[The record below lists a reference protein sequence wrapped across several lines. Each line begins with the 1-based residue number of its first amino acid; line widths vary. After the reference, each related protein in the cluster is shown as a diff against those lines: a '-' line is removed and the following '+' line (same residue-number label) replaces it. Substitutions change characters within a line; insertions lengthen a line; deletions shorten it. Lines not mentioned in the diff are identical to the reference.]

1 MRGGIVMEEPGME
14 GAPRIR
20 LGIAGT
26 GLMGRGIAQVAAQ
39 AGCEAYLYDA
49 RAGTAQAAKESIA
62 AQLAKL
68 VAKGKL
74 GEAEASAA
82 LARLLPVA
90 SLDGLSGCGVVVEA
104 IVEDL
109 EAKRELFRALERV
122 VGDDCI
128 LATNTSS
135 LSVTAIA
142 AACAHPERVAGLHFF
157 SPVPLMK
164 VVEVID
170 GVRTGPGVTDRLV
183 DLVRA
188 FGHAPVRAKDTP
200 GFLVN
205 HAGRAYG
212 TEALRILSEGVA
224 EFQEIDDILRDGAG
238 FRMGPFE
245 LLDFTGL
252 DVSQPVMES
261 IYHQF
266 YEEPRFR
273 PSPVLLQRRL
283 GGLLG
288 RKAGRGFY
296 AYVDGVK
303 QPLPRRAAPPAAKPR
318 VWVSRADAQ
327 THARLEALA
336 AKLGASLES
345 GERPTSGAL
354 CLLAPWGADATSA
367 ALAEGLDARRCVA
380 IDAWFGLDTHRTL
393 MGTPVTEPAVRDAAL
408 GLFGA
413 DGIGVTWIRD
423 CPGWVAPRV
432 VAQVVNVACD
442 IAQQRIATPADIDR
456 AVTLGLGYRKGP
468 LAMGDALGPARV
480 LALLSSLLDFYG
492 DPRYRP
498 SPWLTRRARLGVSL
512 TTPEE

>member
-1 MRGGIVMEEPGME
+1 MAE
-14 GAPRIR
+14 APRIR

-39 AGCEAYLYDA
+39 AGIEARLYDA
-49 RAGTAQAAKESIA
+49 RAGTAQAAKDAIA
-62 AQLAKL
+62 AQLEKL
-68 VAKGKL
+68 VEKGKCDA
-74 GEAEASAA
+74 AEA
-82 LARLLPVA
+82 ARAVERLVPVA
-90 SLDGLSGCGVVVEA
+90 GLAQFEGCGVVIEA

-122 VGDDCI
+122 VAADCI

-135 LSVTAIA
+135 LQVTAIG
-142 AACAHPERVAGLHFF
+142 AACAHPERVAGMHFF

-164 VVEVID
+164 VVEVIE
-170 GVRTGPGVTDRLV
+170 GVRTGEGIADRLV
-183 DLVRA
+183 DLAHA
-188 FGHAPVRAKDTP
+188 FGHTPVRAKDTP

-224 EFQEIDDILRDGAG
+224 EFHDIDDILRDGAG

-245 LLDFTGL
+245 LLDLTGL

-273 PSPVLLQRRL
+273 PSPILVQRRL

-288 RKAGRGFY
+288 RKSGRGFY
-296 AYVDGVK
+296 TYVDGVK
-303 QPLPRRAAPPAAKPR
+303 QAVATRAPVAAAKPR
-318 VWVSRADAQ
+318 VWVSRADPE
-327 THARLEALA
+327 ARARIEALV
-336 AKLGASLES
+336 AKLGASLDADA
-345 GERPTSGAL
+345 RPARDSL
-354 CLLAPWGADATSA
+354 CVLAPWGPDATCA

-380 IDAWFGLDTHRTL
+380 IDAWFGLDTRRTL
-393 MGTPVTEPAVRDAAL
+393 MGTPLTEAAMRDAAL

-413 DGIGVTWIRD
+413 DGVGVTWIHD
-423 CPGWVAPRV
+423 CPGFVAPRV

-442 IAQQRIATPADIDR
+442 IAQQRIATPQDIDR

-468 LAMGDALGPARV
+468 LAMGDAVGPARV
-480 LALLSSLLDFYG
+480 LALLASLQDFYG

-498 SPWLTRRARLGVSL
+498 SPWLVRRAKLGVPL
-512 TTPEE
+512 ATPEA

>member
-1 MRGGIVMEEPGME
+1 MAA
-14 GAPRIR
+14 APPIR

-39 AGCEAYLYDA
+39 AGCEVRLYDT
-49 RAGTAQAAKESIA
+49 RAGAAQSAKESIA
-62 AQLAKL
+62 AQLGKL
-68 VAKGKL
+68 VEKGKCDR
-74 GEAEASAA
+74 GEAARAIER
-82 LARLLPVA
+82 LAPVA
-90 SLDGLSGCGVVVEA
+90 SLAQFEGCGVVVEA

-122 VGDDCI
+122 VAADCV

-164 VVEVID
+164 VVEVIE
-170 GVRTGPGVTDRLV
+170 GVRTGAGVADRLV
-183 DLVRA
+183 ELAVG
-188 FGHAPVRAKDTP
+188 FGHTPVRAKDTP

-224 EFQEIDDILRDGAG
+224 EFHEIDDILRDGAG

-261 IYHQF
+261 IYRQF

-273 PSPVLLQRRL
+273 PSPVLVQRRQ

-288 RKAGRGFY
+288 RKSGRGFY

-303 QPLPRRAAPPAAKPR
+303 QPVPRRAPVPSAKPT
-318 VWVSRADAQ
+318 VWVSRAEAEVR
-327 THARLEALA
+327 ARIEALA
-336 AKLGASLES
+336 AKLGANVDR
-345 GERPTSGAL
+345 GERPANESL
-354 CLLAPWGADATSA
+354 CVLAPWGPDATAA
-367 ALAEGLDARRCVA
+367 ALAEGLDPRRCVA

-393 MGTPVTEPAVRDAAL
+393 MGTPVTHASARDAAL
-408 GLFGA
+408 GLFGG
-413 DGIGVTWIRD
+413 DGVGVAWIRD
-423 CPGWVAPRV
+423 CPGFVAPRV

-442 IAQQRIATPADIDR
+442 IAQQRIATPADTDR

-468 LAMGDALGPARV
+468 LAMGDAVGPARV

-498 SPWLTRRARLGVSL
+498 SPWLTRRARLGVPLS
-512 TTPEE
+512 TPEE

>member
-1 MRGGIVMEEPGME
+1 MDESRPL
-14 GAPRIR
+14 
-20 LGIAGT
+20 LGVVGT

-39 AGCEAYLYDA
+39 AGIDTLLHDT
-49 RAGTAQAAKESIA
+49 RAGTAEAAKDGIA
-62 AQLAKL
+62 TQLHRMAE
-68 VAKGKL
+68 KGKL
-74 GEAEASAA
+74 DAAEAARA
-82 LARLLPVA
+82 IARLQPVA
-90 SLDGLSGCGVVVEA
+90 SLADLARCGIVVEA

-109 EAKRELFRALERV
+109 EAKRELFRALEHAV
-122 VGDDCI
+122 AADCI

-142 AACAHPERVAGLHFF
+142 AACRHPGRVAGFHFF

-170 GVRTGPGVTDRLV
+170 GVRTEPAVTERLV
-183 DLVRA
+183 RLAQA
-188 FGHAPVRAKDTP
+188 FGHAPVRARDTP

-212 TEALRILSEGVA
+212 TEALRLVSEGIA
-224 EFQEIDDILRDGAG
+224 EFATIDDVLREAAG

-252 DVSQPVMES
+252 DVSQPVMDS

-273 PSPVLLQRRL
+273 PSPVLAQRRL

-288 RKAGRGFY
+288 RKTGAGFY
-296 AYVDGVK
+296 RYVDGAREAI
-303 QPLPRRAAPPAAKPR
+303 PAAPVPSVPR
-318 VWVSRADAQ
+318 DLVVWVSRAEA
-327 THARLEALA
+327 ARHGEIQALA
-336 AKLGASLES
+336 ARLGARVDEGARPAAGSLCVL
-345 GERPTSGAL
+345 T
-354 CLLAPWGADATSA
+354 PWSFDATAA

-380 IDAWFGLDTHRTL
+380 IDAWFGLATRRTL
-393 MGTPVTEPAVRDAAL
+393 MTTPITDPAMRDAAH
-408 GLFGA
+408 GLFAA
-413 DGIGVTWIRD
+413 DGVPVSVIHD
-423 CPGWVAPRV
+423 SPGFVAPRV

-456 AVTLGLGYRKGP
+456 AVTLGLGYRQGP
-468 LAMGDALGPARV
+468 LAMGDALGADRV
-480 LALLSSLLDFYG
+480 LALLEGLLEFYG

-498 SPWLTRRARLGVSL
+498 SPWLTRRARLGVPL
-512 TTPEE
+512 ATHET